1 MRYAA
6 DRFITVIPEIEMPG
20 HAMAALAAYPS
31 LGCLGEGY
39 EVPSVWGVK
48 EDVFCAGND
57 STFRLLEDVLT
68 EVIDLF
74 PSEYIHIGGDECPK
88 VRWKACPK
96 CQKRIRDE
104 KLKDEFELQ
113 SYFVQRMEKFL
124 NGKGR
129 KIIGWDEILEGG
141 LSKTATV
148 MSWRGS
154 AGGIEAAKSGNHVI
168 MAPNTH
174 CYLDY

>member
-1 MRYAA
+1 MDPAAPNDSVPYGGFYTQDEAREIVRYAA

-68 EVIDLF
+68 EVIALF
-74 PSEYIHIGGDECPK
+74 PSEYIHIGGDE
-88 VRWKACPK
+88 
-96 CQKRIRDE
+96 
-104 KLKDEFELQ
+104 
-113 SYFVQRMEKFL
+113 
-124 NGKGR
+124 
-129 KIIGWDEILEGG
+129 
-141 LSKTATV
+141 
-148 MSWRGS
+148 
-154 AGGIEAAKSGNHVI
+154 
-168 MAPNTH
+168 
-174 CYLDY
+174 

>member
-1 MRYAA
+1 M
-6 DRFITVIPEIEMPG
+6 
-20 HAMAALAAYPS
+20 
-31 LGCLGEGY
+31 
-39 EVPSVWGVK
+39 
-48 EDVFCAGND
+48 
-57 STFRLLEDVLT
+57 
-68 EVIDLF
+68 IDLF

-141 LSKTATV
+141 LSKTATCLLYT
-148 MSWRGS
+148 SD
-154 AGGIEAAKSGNHVI
+154 AA
-168 MAPNTH
+168 
-174 CYLDY
+174 DE